1 MPRSAK
7 PRKRY
12 NPAKRAT
19 RPQFVSIDEAY
30 RICEPVRNIM
40 TLLRGEVEVDEG
52 GYPVMTDWDGKK
64 TRVDHNLIAW
74 SECWDKL
81 FGNLDNTPL
90 VRLANKLALMSPIFE
105 EDLLKVE
112 AIIDTQQRTLHRM
125 SVKEVEYK
133 MRDKQ
138 IATMFET
145 AGLANVAPLK
155 EAA

>member
-12 NPAKRAT
+12 NPANRAT
-19 RPQFVSIDEAY
+19 RPQFVSIDESY
-30 RICEPVRNIM
+30 RICEPVRNIL
-40 TLLRGEVEVDEG
+40 TLLRGEVEVDEDG
-52 GYPVMTDWDGKK
+52 HPVMIDWEGKK
-64 TRVDHNLIAW
+64 TRIDHNLIAW

-81 FGNLDNTPL
+81 FGNLDNSPL
-90 VRLANKLALMSPIFE
+90 VRLANKLAVMSPIFE

-112 AIIDTQQRTLHRM
+112 AIIDVQQRTLHRM
-125 SVKEVEYK
+125 SVKEVEAK

-138 IATMFET
+138 IAVEVQW
-145 AGLANVAPLK
+145 AGLTYKDGMK

>member
-12 NPAKRAT
+12 DPRKRAT

-30 RICEPVRNIM
+30 RICEPIRNIL
-40 TLLRGEVEVDEG
+40 TLLRGEVEVDEAG
-52 GYPVMTDWDGKK
+52 NPVMTDWEGKK
-64 TRVDHNLIAW
+64 TRVDHNLVAW

-81 FGNLDNTPL
+81 FGEVDNSPL
-90 VRLANKLALMSPIFE
+90 LRLANKLALMSPIFE

-112 AIIDTQQRTLHRM
+112 AIIDTHQRTLHRM
-125 SVKEVEYK
+125 SVKEVESK
-133 MRDKQ
+133 MRDRQ
-138 IATMFET
+138 IAVMVES
-145 AGLANVAPLK
+145 AGLTYK